1 VVPEASGSGVDGS
14 SDVAVQHAAAV
25 SITDAEPQVEPEAV
39 TAGVQE

>member
-1 VVPEASGSGVDGS
+1 VDGS
-14 SDVAVQHAAAV
+14 SGVAVQHAAAV